1 MTDLMTRWRWMPVA
15 LVAGVAALA
24 AYAYGF
30 DASSLQDRLVRHVL
44 ASVVQVLAPLV
55 AGVGCLA
62 ATRVYA
68 PGDRERGVWSLCAVA
83 TATWAVGRAIFAFQQ
98 WWGGTAVPYP
108 SAADAFFAGAYVLL
122 AAALAIEV
130 RLVLPM
136 LERSHR
142 LALLGL
148 GFVGWVAGFLYVLQ
162 PILGS
167 AATPVQKL
175 LALLYPTV
183 AVFLVP
189 AGLAPA
195 LGFRGGASAY
205 VWLTV
210 ALAAVC
216 LAAASLGYSFLTW
229 YGLYSDVHSVN
240 ALWVAGFML
249 LGIGGFWQRAVQ
261 EEV

>member
-1 MTDLMTRWRWMPVA
+1 VTDLMLRWRWMPVA
-15 LVAGVAALA
+15 LVAGVAAIA
-24 AYAYGF
+24 VYAYGF
-30 DASSLQDRLVRHVL
+30 EASSLQDRLVRHVL
-44 ASVVQVLAPLV
+44 ASVVQVLSPLV
-55 AGVGCLA
+55 AGIGCLV
-62 ATRVYA
+62 ATRAYT
-68 PGDRERGVWSLCAVA
+68 PGDRERGVWTVCTLATVA
-83 TATWAVGRAIFAFQQ
+83 WAVGRALFAFRQ

-108 SAADAFFAGAYVLL
+108 STADAFFAAFYLLL
-122 AAALAIEV
+122 AVALAIEV

-136 LERSHR
+136 LERPLR
-142 LALLGL
+142 LGLTGLGLLGWY
-148 GFVGWVAGFLYVLQ
+148 VGFLYVLE
-162 PILGS
+162 PILASG
-167 AATPVQKL
+167 ATPTQKL
-175 LALLYPTV
+175 LAFFYPTV

-195 LGFRGGASAY
+195 LGFRGGASAA

-216 LAAASLGYSFLTW
+216 LAAASLGYAFLTW